1 MNDLKIKE
9 HSLTNSEY
17 TYTYICILLYIYL
30 GIMSDSLLEKLT
42 VSTNFNSSMSPVS
55 TTQLPYNN
63 EFNKNSDDI
72 EHLISIT
79 NSTAKQSYKKSFCI
93 DALLAKNKS
102 DDSDNQS
109 NNHMDDEKNI
119 RIYSDN
125 IRENTS
131 DEGTSRYV

>member
-1 MNDLKIKE
+1 
-9 HSLTNSEY
+9 
-17 TYTYICILLYIYL
+17 
-30 GIMSDSLLEKLT
+30 MSDSLLEKLT

-93 DALLAKNKS
+93 DAFLAKNKS